1 MADDWPVVDRNARA
15 RRIAAGRS
23 GLQSV
28 FEAAL
33 SQAGLEVLQ
42 GAADGLPRLT
52 AGQVGTEA
60 VFRAQRR
67 VRAFIGVLKEMRAA
81 QVRGADH
88 GWSAGPVSP
97 AGGFVPVRSPGG
109 KGAGGESARKVVGRL
124 LAELPVGNG
133 LSGLTLVA
141 EAAEL
146 PEPVRMNGHPH
157 PLLPTSVA
165 LVGPGSPLFH
175 SGLYAVASKADSGLR
190 PNWLPGLER
199 DLEGPILPL
208 VFYNLLTRAPGRS
221 KGGRGAADLA
231 LRILIEGLCSVM
243 RRDWQ
248 RAQRQPV
255 SVTTTL
261 REFLSWLYGER
272 TPRPKEYWPRL
283 MAAGAALDRN
293 ASRFPFRDPVTGREG
308 LRRVVS
314 LVDIPRGPQALDGA
328 LTLAVFLP
336 PGSSFRTGGRPPS
349 AAVLGPQVGG
359 RLPRAA
365 RSGLRLVPA
374 GGHPLSGVGESGA
387 EVGPESGSGALCAV
401 LAGAHRRA
409 VLPDL
414 DVCEAADPGRARVGR
429 RSQARCGGRSA
440 SCREADS
447 AAGRRSWRGGVM
459 PPPGSCVSRA
469 GWRRAG
475 RRGRPAANDV

>member
-1 MADDWPVVDRNARA
+1 MAEDWPVVDRNARA
-15 RRIAAGRS
+15 RRIAASRS

-81 QVRGADH
+81 RVRGADY

-146 PEPVRMNGHPH
+146 PEPVRMNGHAH

-175 SGLYAVASKADSGLR
+175 SGLYAAASRADSGLR

-272 TPRPKEYWPRL
+272 TPRPNEYWPRL

-336 PGSSFRTGGRPPS
+336 PGSSSGPAVDRHRLRYWGRKSEVAYRALLGLAYDWYRPGTTRFPASGTQAQEWVQSRDPAHYAPYSPERIVELCYPTSTYARRRTLIARAWAVIRKLD
-349 AAVLGPQVGG
+349 AAGD
-359 RLPRAA
+359 
-365 RSGLRLVPA
+365 LRLV
-374 GGHPLSGVGESGA
+374 
-387 EVGPESGSGALCAV
+387 
-401 LAGAHRRA
+401 
-409 VLPDL
+409 
-414 DVCEAADPGRARVGR
+414 GR
-429 RSQARCGGRSA
+429 RILPPV
-440 SCREADS
+440 EEL
-447 AAGRRSWRGGVM
+447 GVE
-459 PPPGSCVSRA
+459 V
-469 GWRRAG
+469 
-475 RRGRPAANDV
+475 